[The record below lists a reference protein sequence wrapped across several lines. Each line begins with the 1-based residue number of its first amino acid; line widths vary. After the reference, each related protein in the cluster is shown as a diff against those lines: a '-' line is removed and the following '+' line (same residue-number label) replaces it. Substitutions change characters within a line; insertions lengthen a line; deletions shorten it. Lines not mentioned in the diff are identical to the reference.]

1 MKSIGQLLVSLFTL
15 CSLHGISSLD
25 TPIVHTTSGSV
36 AGRRLHLEHGDVDAF
51 LGIPYAMPPIGQ
63 LRFRKPLPVKPWN
76 DVLNATTKPTACW
89 QTDFTPLRNVS
100 LVYPVAT
107 EDCLHINVW
116 RPSHTCDEGVSC
128 CGRNLSVVVFVYGGA
143 FQWGDAGLFIY
154 DPANFVALSNV
165 VYVTFNHR
173 LGIMGFYPSSAD
185 SLPGNVGFYDQLSAL
200 RWVKNNIASFGGNPG
215 DVTLVGHSAG
225 AMSVGLHCTSAI
237 SRGLF
242 KRAILQSGTPIT
254 LIIGVAFSGSVLFR
268 EHAEKLGCYDSE
280 AETRKKIP
288 EILQCLRQLDA
299 KKIYST
305 IGSKSIQSQLFVP
318 DSGDD
323 FLPTN
328 LLSVE
333 NWKKIHVDEMLIGT
347 TSEEGALFIDIIR
360 NAAPDLD
367 SVLTEDYRKGVALA
381 LYLVFEVPVDKAN
394 VIVEHYFG
402 TPEVQHEQESV
413 TKILGTLLADVLFNC
428 PAHFFASTA
437 AKEGVVTYVYKFDHR
452 PSYSM
457 WPEHYGPTHVEELPF
472 TFGTLPFFSDESRLT
487 SPPLTEE
494 TKQFLKSIRFT
505 PEEQSLMLQ
514 TVGVWSSF
522 IKKGKMLLPGSNE
535 TWPKYSAEHPEYVT
549 MKPNCFKRTKL
560 SEPCHLFKPFLVKE

>member
-1 MKSIGQLLVSLFTL
+1 MR
-15 CSLHGISSLD
+15 GISTLD
-25 TPIVHTTSGSV
+25 PPIVHTTSGSV

-51 LGIPYAMPPIGQ
+51 LGIPYATPPIGR
-63 LRFRKPLPVKPWN
+63 LRFRKPLPVKPWKG
-76 DVLNATTKPTACW
+76 VLNSTKKTMACW

-116 RPSHTCDEGVSC
+116 RPSDVCDEAVSC
-128 CGRNLSVVVFVYGGA
+128 RGKNLSVVVFIHGGA

-165 VYVTFNHR
+165 IYVTFNHR
-173 LGIMGFYPSSAD
+173 LGIMGFYPSSTD

-200 RWVKNNIASFGGNPG
+200 RWVRDNIASFGGNP
-215 DVTLVGHSAG
+215 DAVTLAGHSAG
-225 AMSVGLHCTSAI
+225 AISVGLHCTSAI

-242 KRAILQSGTPIT
+242 KRAILQSGSPIT

-280 AETRKKIP
+280 AGTRKKIP
-288 EILQCLRQLDA
+288 EILQCLRRLDA
-299 KKIYST
+299 KKIYSA
-305 IGSKSIQSQLFVP
+305 IGSKSIQNQLFVP

-328 LLSVE
+328 FLSAA
-333 NWKKIHVDEMLIGT
+333 NWKKMHVDEMLIGT
-347 TSEEGALFIDIIR
+347 TSEEGALFFDIIR

-367 SVLTEDYRKGVALA
+367 SALTDDYRKGVKVA
-381 LYLVFEVPVDKAN
+381 LYLVFEIPLDKTN
-394 VIVEHYFG
+394 DIVEHYFG
-402 TPEVQHEQESV
+402 PPEVQHDQESV
-413 TKILGTLLADVLFNC
+413 IRILGTLMADVLFNC
-428 PAHFFASTA
+428 PAHIFATTA
-437 AKEGVVTYVYKFDHR
+437 SNEGVATYVYKFAHR
-452 PSYSM
+452 PSYSL

-472 TFGTLPFFSDESRLT
+472 TLGTLPFFSDESRLM

-494 TKQFLKSIRFT
+494 TKEFVKSIRFT

-514 TVGVWSSF
+514 TVGAWSSF
-522 IKKGKMLLPGSNE
+522 VKKGKIPLLGSNE
-535 TWPKYSAEHPEYVT
+535 TWPKYSAESPEYVI
-549 MKPNCFKRTKL
+549 MRPHSFKRTKL